1 MHIQTITF
9 EVTGMTERQAYL
21 YVESL
26 RLGMAEFD
34 GLIAHARVRIP
45 SSGRYVI
52 FSTWESAAALR
63 ALRHSE
69 TYARFVLSPQVVNLK
84 DRDERVDETA
94 DSAGITAG
102 SAVAA

>member
-1 MHIQTITF
+1 MQIQTITF
-9 EVTGMTERQAYL
+9 DVTGMTERQAYL

-63 ALRHSE
+63 AFRHSE
-69 TYARFVLSPQVVNLK
+69 IYARFVLSPQVVNLR
-84 DRDERVDETA
+84 DRDEHVAETA
-94 DSAGITAG
+94 GVAAGP
-102 SAVAA
+102 AVAA

>member
-63 ALRHSE
+63 AFRHSE

-84 DRDERVDETA
+84 DRDERVDEIA